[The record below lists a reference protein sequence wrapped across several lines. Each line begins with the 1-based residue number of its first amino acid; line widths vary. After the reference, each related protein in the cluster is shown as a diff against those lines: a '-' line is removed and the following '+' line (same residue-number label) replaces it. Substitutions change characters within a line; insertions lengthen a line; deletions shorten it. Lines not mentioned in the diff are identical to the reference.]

1 MMKQNDLSKRLANAN
16 AAKAGLIETYRS
28 AKTIDTERL
37 KQALQVRADV
47 AEARKQ
53 RHAIRDE
60 KKREEKAYL
69 ATQTEKALRL
79 AREAAEVAASEAA
92 SLATR
97 EAQAAMISSI
107 VSDHN
112 DRKASRDDRY
122 AKRKAAA
129 R

>member
-1 MMKQNDLSKRLANAN
+1 MMNKNDLSKRLANAN

-28 AKTIDTERL
+28 AKTTDTERL
-37 KQALQVRADV
+37 KQALQLRADV

-53 RHAIRDE
+53 RHMIRDAQ
-60 KKREEKAYL
+60 KREEKAYL
-69 ATQTEKALRL
+69 ATQTDKALQL
-79 AREAAEVAASEAA
+79 AREAEELAAAEAS

-112 DRKASRDDRY
+112 DRRASRDERY
-122 AKRKAAA
+122 AKRKASA